1 MNATHALVDYTLDY
15 IDLCIFSMKMDY
27 NVAESWS
34 LIWRFNAVSILTRL
48 TNLFRLIFYC
58 PQPENK

>member
-27 NVAESWS
+27 NGTESWS

-48 TNLFRLIFYC
+48 TNLFQTNFLERS
-58 PQPENK
+58 PQSE